1 MRALVL
7 LLLSVLAGNEAR
19 AAPSASA
26 ALRFETKDGYLYV
39 RRGKARARI
48 DVEEAHP
55 DMYSD
60 LSMDVT
66 AKADGPNWTLR
77 VGTNCQG
84 NKTMEW
90 TTAALEAR
98 LESAAAA
105 ALARRKQWDGAAAG
119 YARAVVLD
127 PSYGQ
132 AATDLAIAQLKGG
145 HRPEAIATLVAA
157 AARDR
162 IWVVARVAI
171 DRALA
176 PIASAPEL
184 RALAAKAPG
193 HARLAKLGR
202 QGVAFSNDGKL
213 IAWVR
218 DVQNMMSEEGGYAE
232 LRVADVAAGRLLTRM
247 RFRDAE
253 DKGVDRALADLGF
266 DVEKVAARELDRP
279 QRDKQPDLIGF
290 VDDIRVTVQAGRI
303 RLSAKGQSIAQART
317 GMEVDGGWAG
327 KVRGG
332 MLVVASV
339 NIGDGCGAWAYD
351 DVVWIPLKAAPP

>member
-1 MRALVL
+1 
-7 LLLSVLAGNEAR
+7 
-19 AAPSASA
+19 
-26 ALRFETKDGYLYV
+26 
-39 RRGKARARI
+39 
-48 DVEEAHP
+48 
-55 DMYSD
+55 
-60 LSMDVT
+60 
-66 AKADGPNWTLR
+66 
-77 VGTNCQG
+77 
-84 NKTMEW
+84 MEW

-105 ALARRKQWDGAAAG
+105 ALARRKQWDAAAAG
-119 YARAVVLD
+119 YARAVAVD

-132 AATDLAIAQLKGG
+132 AATDLAIAQLRGG

-162 IWVVARVAI
+162 IWVVARAAI

-176 PIASAPEL
+176 PIAAAPEL
-184 RALAAKAPG
+184 RALAEKAPG
-193 HARLAKLGR
+193 HARLAKLGS
-202 QGVAFSNDGKL
+202 QGIAFSQDGKL

-218 DVQNMMSEEGGYAE
+218 DVQNMMSEEAQYAE
-232 LRVADVAAGRLLTRM
+232 LRVGDAATGRLLARM

-253 DKGVDRALADLGF
+253 NKGVDRALADLGF
-266 DVEKVAARELDRP
+266 EVEKVVAHDLDRP
-279 QRDKQPDLIGF
+279 QKDKQPDLIGF

-303 RLSAKGQSIAQART
+303 RLSAKGQPIAQART
-317 GMEVDGGWAG
+317 GPEVDGGWAG